1 MVNINEYISAEKNY
15 NHYKCVCIDIAF
27 HPFPLYP
34 RLDDLNGSTKRVKI
48 NVFNLQVNKK
58 KIKIDFVFMA
68 DVCFPLLVFSHLM
81 RSISR
86 EN

>member
-48 NVFNLQVNKK
+48 NVFNL
-58 KIKIDFVFMA
+58 
-68 DVCFPLLVFSHLM
+68 
-81 RSISR
+81 
-86 EN
+86 